1 MNCLKIGYTK
11 INNFERNILTLI
23 DFYKLL
29 IYKFIEK
36 GEKNDYRTN

>member
-11 INNFERNILTLI
+11 INNFKRNILTLI
-23 DFYKLL
+23 DFLFSVVYKL
-29 IYKFIEK
+29 IDK

>member
-11 INNFERNILTLI
+11 INNFKRNILTLI